1 MQINHK
7 KNEWNKS
14 YKNKDNY
21 MFYPEENVIRFISK
35 YIKKRVGWDS
45 FISQNVTYSD
55 VKVLD
60 FGCGI
65 GRHVIM
71 LDEFNIDGYGFD
83 LSDEAINT
91 AKENFIKLNLPKL
104 IDKVI
109 VADVVNLPYDDNYFD
124 FMLSHGVLDS
134 MPLEVAK
141 NGLLELSRCLKDDG
155 KVYLDLISE
164 VGYSC
169 DDDNFEKIIQTN
181 HERDTIQTYFNED
194 RINDLIENIFKIE
207 EIILQNNIDIRNN
220 TTTGRYH
227 IVIKKV

>member
-14 YKNKDNY
+14 YINKDNY

-35 YIKKRVGWDS
+35 YIKKRVGLDN
-45 FISQNVTYSD
+45 FISQTAANND

-60 FGCGI
+60 YGCGI
-65 GRHVIM
+65 GRHVIT
-71 LDEFNIDGYGFD
+71 LNEFNIDGYGFD

-91 AKENFIKLNLPKL
+91 AKDNFTKLNLPKL

-109 VADVVNLPYDDNYFD
+109 VADIVNLPYDDNYFD
-124 FMLSHGVLDS
+124 FMLSHGVIDS

-164 VGYSC
+164 VGQSC
-169 DDDNFEKIIQTN
+169 DDSNFEKTIKTN
-181 HERDTIQTYFNED
+181 HEKNTIQTYFNED
-194 RINDLIENIFKIE
+194 RINNLIENIFKIE
-207 EIILQNNIDIRNN
+207 EIILKNSIDIKNNIAQ
-220 TTTGRYH
+220 GRYH
-227 IVIKKV
+227 IVLKKV